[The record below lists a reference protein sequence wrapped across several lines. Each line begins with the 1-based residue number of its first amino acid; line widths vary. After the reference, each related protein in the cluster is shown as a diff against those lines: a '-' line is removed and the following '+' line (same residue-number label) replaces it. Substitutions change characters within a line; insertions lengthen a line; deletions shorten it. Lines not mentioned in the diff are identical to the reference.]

1 MTLAAMT
8 MLARPLWRKS
18 PEESQSTSRVVLIAV
33 ATLIPLCAA
42 GLYLKQSNWNW
53 DQTGATAAQQATAEQ
68 MVARLEQRL
77 QESPDDMAGWLMLGR
92 SYLALNRA
100 AQAVSAYQ
108 KAYDMSNGQNMEAA
122 LGLGEALVLTDQS
135 SLQGRAGE
143 LFESVLRSEPGN
155 PTALWYGSVTALIG
169 GNLSLARQRMSSLLA
184 LNPPQQVRD
193 ILERQIQD
201 IDQQLGTPPAN
212 APVGAASAANKDAVL
227 RSVQVKVSLDS
238 KLADNLEPR
247 TPIFV
252 LARDGAGP
260 PLAVVR
266 RAVGD
271 LPFVVTLSDADAM
284 MAGRN
289 LSSVQQVQIVA
300 RISKGGSPQAQ
311 AGDLFGEAVHS
322 FKDGKPT
329 GSVSITIDRVV
340 P

>member
-1 MTLAAMT
+1 MTLAAML

-18 PEESQSTSRVVLIAV
+18 PEGNQSTSRVALIVV
-33 ATLIPLCAA
+33 ATLLPLCAA
-42 GLYLKQSNWNW
+42 GLYVKQTNWSW

-100 AQAVSAYQ
+100 TEAVAAYQ

-122 LGLGEALVLTDQS
+122 LGLGEALVLTDQT

-155 PTALWYGSVTALIG
+155 PTALWYGSVTALIA
-169 GNLSLARQRMSSLLA
+169 GNLPLARQRMSSLLA

-201 IDQQLGTPPAN
+201 IDQQLGA
-212 APVGAASAANKDAVL
+212 APASAPAGVASAPTDAAT
-227 RSVQVKVSLDS
+227 RSVQVRVSLDS
-238 KLADNLEPR
+238 KLAGNLEPR

-271 LPFVVTLSDADAM
+271 LPFSVTLSDADAM

-329 GSVSITIDRVV
+329 GSISITIDRVV